1 VDPRGP
7 ATASL
12 SPLEALARRTGEPL
26 DHLLGA
32 RARTAARVAEARAAL
47 AAVPVDPDVTV
58 VLMGSWGRGELTSGS
73 DDDVL
78 VLATDGDRPPSRIRP
93 AVDDLRV
100 ALRPPAGEQ
109 GIFNRA
115 VSVAQLANIG
125 LGADDNANTTRR
137 LLLLLESA
145 PLLGSG
151 AHRAGLAAIL
161 DAYLAGDRKDRRPP
175 RFLLNDV
182 VRYWRTIC
190 VDFEGKARRPDE
202 RKWALRHAKLRT
214 SRAMLFAGG
223 LLPVLE
229 CHHVVADEVPA
240 LLLDQFSMPPSDRLA
255 AAFLA
260 HDAADSGARAFGAYD
275 RFLALIDDPG
285 ARAELERLGRADA
298 HASAVFQTARR
309 LGREI
314 QQGLLAL
321 LFEREPLR
329 RLIRQY
335 GVF

>member
-12 SPLEALARRTGEPL
+12 SPLEALGRRTGEPL
-26 DHLLGA
+26 EHLLGA
-32 RARTAARVAEARAAL
+32 RRRTAARVAEARAAL
-47 AAVPVDPDVTV
+47 AGVAVDPDVTV

-78 VLATDGDRPPSRIRP
+78 VIATAGDRPASAIHP
-93 AVDDLRV
+93 AVEELRP

-115 VSVAQLANIG
+115 VSVARLANIG
-125 LGADDNANTTRR
+125 LDADDNANTTRR

-145 PLLGSG
+145 PLLGAG
-151 AHRAGLAAIL
+151 AHRRALAAIL

-175 RFLLNDV
+175 RFLLNDI

-190 VDFEGKARRPDE
+190 VDFEGKARDRAE

-229 CHHVVADEVPA
+229 CHHVVADEVPR
-240 LLLDQFSMPPSDRLA
+240 LLLEQFSLPPTDRLA
-255 AAFLA
+255 SAFLA
-260 HDAADSGARAFGAYD
+260 YDAADAGARAFGAYD
-275 RFLALIDDPG
+275 RFLALIDEPG
-285 ARAELERLGRADA
+285 ARAELERLGRDEV

>member
-1 VDPRGP
+1 MDPRGP
-7 ATASL
+7 APTAL
-12 SPLEALARRTGEPL
+12 SPLEALAQATGEPL
-26 DHLLGA
+26 PHLLGA
-32 RARTAARVAEARAAL
+32 REHTARRVAQARAAL
-47 AAVPVDPDVTV
+47 GGVTVDPDVSV

-78 VLATDGDRPPSRIRP
+78 VLATGEDRPEHEIRP
-93 AVDDLRV
+93 AVEELRG
-100 ALRPPAGEQ
+100 ALRPPAGDQ
-109 GIFNRA
+109 GIFNCA
-115 VSVAQLANIG
+115 VSLTRLASIG
-125 LGADDNANTTRR
+125 LEADDNANTTRR

-145 PLLGSG
+145 PLLGAR
-151 AHRAGLAAIL
+151 AHRAALAALL
-161 DAYLAGDRKDRRPP
+161 DAYLADDRKDRRPP

-190 VDFEGKARRPDE
+190 VDFEGKARGGDE

-223 LLPVLE
+223 LVPVLE
-229 CHHVVADEVPA
+229 CHHVVADEVPR
-240 LLLDQFSMPPSDRLA
+240 LLLEQFALPPTDRLA
-255 AAFLA
+255 AAFLGY
-260 HDAADSGARAFGAYD
+260 DAADAGARTFGAYD
-275 RFLALIDDPG
+275 RFLGLLDDPA
-285 ARAELERLGRADA
+285 ARAELERLGREEV

-309 LGREI
+309 LGREV

>member
-12 SPLEALARRTGEPL
+12 TPLELLARSTGEPL
-26 DHLLGA
+26 EHLLGA
-32 RARTAARVAEARAAL
+32 RRRTAARVEEARAAL
-47 AAVPVDPDVTV
+47 AGVRVDPDVTV

-78 VLATDGDRPPSRIRP
+78 VLATGDERPAAEIRP
-93 AVDDLRV
+93 AVEDLRPV
-100 ALRPPAGEQ
+100 LRPPAGEQ

-115 VSVAQLANIG
+115 VSVARLANIG
-125 LGADDNANTTRR
+125 LDADDNANTTRR

-145 PLLGSG
+145 PLLGG
-151 AHRAGLAAIL
+151 AAHRRALAAIL

-182 VRYWRTIC
+182 VRYWRTVC
-190 VDFEGKARRPDE
+190 VDFEGKARDGAE

-240 LLLDQFSMPPSDRLA
+240 LLLEQFSLPPTDRLA

-260 HDAADSGARAFGAYD
+260 YDAADAGARAFGAYD
-275 RFLALIDDPG
+275 RFLGLIDDPG
-285 ARAELERLGRADA
+285 VRAELERLSREEA

-309 LGREI
+309 LGREV